1 MVRRIP
7 HISTEQKYTMDTTG
21 SPLTGSMAAPDIT
34 SMMPEEASPASP
46 MKRDRSTSPTA
57 TASPERLHS
66 VLRSMRTNTPT
77 TENPTIRISRAST

>member
-46 MKRDRSTSPTA
+46 MKRDRSINPTA
-57 TASPERLHS
+57 TVSPVRS
-66 VLRSMRTNTPT
+66 PSGLRSMKTNISTMGS
-77 TENPTIRISRAST
+77 PTIRISRASI

>member
-34 SMMPEEASPASP
+34 SMMPEEVSPASP
-46 MKRDRSTSPTA
+46 MKKDRSTSPTV
-57 TASPERLHS
+57 TVSPERSPS
-66 VLRSMRTNTPT
+66 VLRSMRTNTST
-77 TENPTIRISRAST
+77 MGSPTIRISRVSI

>member
-34 SMMPEEASPASP
+34 SMMPEEVSPASP
-46 MKRDRSTSPTA
+46 MKKDRSTSPTV
-57 TASPERLHS
+57 TVSPERSPS
-66 VLRSMRTNTPT
+66 VLRSMRTNTSIMGS
-77 TENPTIRISRAST
+77 PTIRISRVSI

>member
-21 SPLTGSMAAPDIT
+21 SPLTASMAAPATT
-34 SMMPEEASPASP
+34 STMPGEVSPASP
-46 MKRDRSTSPTA
+46 MKRDRSTSPTV
-57 TASPERLHS
+57 TASPERSPL

-77 TENPTIRISRAST
+77 TENPTIQIFRASI

>member
-21 SPLTGSMAAPDIT
+21 SPLTGSMAAPDIIST
-34 SMMPEEASPASP
+34 MPEEASPVSP
-46 MKRDRSTSPTA
+46 MKRDRSTSPTV
-57 TASPERLHS
+57 TVSPERSPS

-77 TENPTIRISRAST
+77 MGSPTIRISRASI